1 LCRQN
6 CPENYRSFE
15 GAFAIFEGDGFQYN
29 LPIRDDPQWS
39 ARPMKYNRPYAT
51 ASYGTMA
58 TDWEGGVNYDR
69 MRKARLQRAQNA
81 IKAAGL
87 GGVICFNFDN
97 IRYVTG
103 THIGEWARDK
113 FMRYTLCPTDGP
125 PFLWDPAAPA
135 KRIAAPWIASHVAA
149 PISTMQGALRPGMK
163 IDSAFAKQIKKAL
176 VEYGI
181 ENKPIGIDIMEL
193 PMLRALEAEGIE
205 VVDGQQ
211 ALLDAREVKTP
222 DEIELLKLA
231 AAMVDATYVDI
242 VKAIRP
248 GTRENELVAI
258 AHDRLFR
265 LGSERVECVNSV
277 SGSRG
282 RPHSHTMSDRIIQ
295 PGDMVF
301 LDLMHSFNG
310 YRTCYYRTFI
320 CGEPNKHQIDA
331 YEKASKW
338 ISDSIDMIRPGVT
351 PDEVAQVWPDAQ
363 EFGYKD
369 EAEAFLLQY
378 GHGVGLS
385 LWERPIFSKR
395 YKGQSEPLKEGMVFA
410 LETWCGAADGSGAA
424 RIEEEVVVTKDGCEI
439 ITNFPSDRLI
449 SCGLPGCEVFL

>member
-1 LCRQN
+1 
-6 CPENYRSFE
+6 
-15 GAFAIFEGDGFQYN
+15 
-29 LPIRDDPQWS
+29 
-39 ARPMKYNRPYAT
+39 MKYNRPHAG
-51 ASYGTMA
+51 ASWGTQA
-58 TDWEGGVNYDR
+58 KDWERGIDYQ
-69 MRKARLQRAQNA
+69 RLFTERLARAQ
-81 IKAAGL
+81 AAVRNNGL
-87 GGVICFNFDN
+87 GAVLCFNFDN

-113 FMRYTLCPTDGP
+113 FMRYALCPAEGP
-125 PFLWDPAAPA
+125 PALWDPAPPA
-135 KRIAAPWIASHVAA
+135 KRLSSPWIADNVAA
-149 PISTMQGALRPGMK
+149 PISTMQGGLPGWMN
-163 IDSAFAKQIKKAL
+163 IQADFAKQIKKAL
-176 VEYGI
+176 VHYGV
-181 ENKPIGIDIMEL
+181 EKEPLGIDIMEL

-211 ALLDAREVKTP
+211 TLLDAREIKTG

-231 AAMVDATYVDI
+231 AAMVDGTYVDI
-242 VKAIRP
+242 AKAIRP

-258 AHDRLFR
+258 ANDKLFR

-277 SGSRG
+277 SGPRG
-282 RPHSHTMSDRIIQ
+282 RPHSHTFSDRIIQ

-301 LDLMHSFNG
+301 LDIMHSYNG
-310 YRTCYYRTFI
+310 YRTCYYRTFV

-338 ISDSIDMIRPGVT
+338 ISASIDMIRPGVT
-351 PDEVAQVWPDAQ
+351 PDEVAQVWPDAA
-363 EFGYKD
+363 EFGYRD

-385 LWERPIFSKR
+385 LWERPIISKR
-395 YKGQSEPLKEGMVFA
+395 YPGQNKPLQEGMVFA
-410 LETWCGAADGSGAA
+410 LETWCGADDGSGAA

-449 SCGLPGCEVFL
+449 SCGLPGCEVF